1 MDFPPPPKRRRIT
14 RTGSALTATMP
25 RIPPPPPMSSHSAP
39 NAVNR
44 NLDEQ
49 MPISSPAPTEV
60 AAPLREE
67 SVAEG
72 NVHKEAEDRE
82 LEPPVAAS
90 QDVRS
95 GVFSDGS
102 AKNSYLACFGS
113 FFGVSKT
120 MLSFIDDL
128 CQVVGGQ
135 TDVSVSRATSLLE
148 AELFPQYEY
157 PKLCF
162 CSACDSILS
171 SSHALCW
178 NEACEMNEVH
188 PKRSKN
194 VRRTNMHLKRLAP
207 QLEVV
212 LCQNIDVLLS
222 VHHRIHWGQHDEHR
236 PETPD
241 FGQYRED
248 IERPEEYGRRRI
260 KVVLTLNFDGV
271 KMRRLSRTEAW
282 PVYLR
287 LEGLP
292 SDDKNNAENI
302 LLPAIMFVAKTPT
315 KRLLRELFSRLKREL
330 EQLSTDGIS
339 IMDSSNAVWL
349 CFPKIMNSVMDFSV
363 LAVNYLMV
371 STKGRRCDK
380 RAARFRPRKFCSR
393 FLDGIL
399 STDATSAPA
408 PCRRLRVLPQ

>member
-14 RTGSALTATMP
+14 RTGSALTARMP
-25 RIPPPPPMSSHSAP
+25 QIPPPPPLSSHSAP

-67 SVAEG
+67 SVAD
-72 NVHKEAEDRE
+72 VHEEAEDRE

-95 GVFSDGS
+95 GVFTE
-102 AKNSYLACFGS
+102 AQKNSYLACFGS

-120 MLSFIDDL
+120 MLSFVDDL

-157 PKLCF
+157 TKLCF

-178 NEACEMNEVH
+178 NEACEMNGVH

-194 VRRTNMHLKRLAP
+194 VRRTSMHFLRLAP

-212 LCQNIDVLLS
+212 LRQNIDALLS
-222 VHHRIHWGQHDEHR
+222 VHHRIHWLH
-236 PETPD
+236 
-241 FGQYRED
+241 
-248 IERPEEYGRRRI
+248 
-260 KVVLTLNFDGV
+260 K
-271 KMRRLSRTEAW
+271 
-282 PVYLR
+282 
-287 LEGLP
+287 
-292 SDDKNNAENI
+292 
-302 LLPAIMFVAKTPT
+302 LL
-315 KRLLRELFSRLKREL
+315 
-330 EQLSTDGIS
+330 
-339 IMDSSNAVWL
+339 
-349 CFPKIMNSVMDFSV
+349 
-363 LAVNYLMV
+363 
-371 STKGRRCDK
+371 
-380 RAARFRPRKFCSR
+380 
-393 FLDGIL
+393 
-399 STDATSAPA
+399 
-408 PCRRLRVLPQ
+408 